1 MASIHDSMR
10 SQSLSD
16 GLMDRIKLWHEDC
29 RVNLAESR
37 RASAKGIPGFL
48 RRYVHVLKVPT
59 RDFMNRLL
67 PAGTEVLSLPE
78 NGSPIF
84 EYTEENCRTK
94 EYADLMSAVQFP
106 SPNLWSQEMRDS
118 VLQLIAHRQ
127 SFCSKIDT
135 NLSGFT
141 FQELEDFTD
150 LVLDAAV
157 GMDAVPWD
165 GATPAAE
172 WRGEVRRCFSAR
184 LLKVKPRGLF
194 AAAQCLAVV
203 FATPFVVDTDTGM
216 NVPVAPDGRFLDVVM
231 GCVRAAFARFKVRGR
246 HVVTL
251 GCGLEWGGDPSVWA
265 TEKECL
271 VVSVAQDGMWRV
283 FAPKVT
289 DGSLTRIIESIVPF
303 TYGELVQRVQAIVD
317 RTTEI
322 SSVGISIAE
331 VFDEISK
338 TCPDIPSIQLDS
350 VMRACLDVQGRE
362 LSRYVVCRRKGDKEN
377 VYVVRR
383 EDYCP
388 ECDELVKNRI

>member
-1 MASIHDSMR
+1 MATTNNGMTPRD
-10 SQSLSD
+10 SD
-16 GLMDRIKLWHEDC
+16 GNPPDGGIVYFDVFRPGNAADRHVPSK
-29 RVNLAESR
+29 N
-37 RASAKGIPGFL
+37 IPGSL
-48 RRYVHVLKVPT
+48 RPYAHVLKAPA

-106 SPNLWSQEMRDS
+106 SSNRWPQEMRDS
-118 VLQLIAHRQ
+118 VLDLVAHRQ

-135 NLSGFT
+135 NLSGYT
-141 FQELEDFTD
+141 VQELEDFTD

-157 GMDAVPWD
+157 GGE
-165 GATPAAE
+165 GATPAAG
-172 WRGEVRRCFSAR
+172 WRDEVRRCFSAR

-194 AAAQCLAVV
+194 TSAQCLAVV
-203 FATPFVVDTDTGM
+203 FATPFVVDADTGM
-216 NVPVAPDGRFLDVVM
+216 NVPGPPDGRFLDVVM

-246 HVVTL
+246 HIVTL

-271 VVSVAQDGMWRV
+271 VVSAAQDGRWRV

-289 DGSLTRIIESIVPF
+289 DDSLTKIIESIVPF
-303 TYGELVQRVQAIVD
+303 TYGEFVQRVQTIVD
-317 RTTEI
+317 RATEI

-331 VFDEISK
+331 VFDEMSK
-338 TCPDIPSIQLDS
+338 TCPDIPSIRLDS
-350 VMRACLDVQGRE
+350 VMRACLDIQGRE
-362 LSRYVVCRRKGDKEN
+362 LSPYVVCRRKGDKEN

-388 ECDELVKNRI
+388 EYDELVKNRI